1 MAPIYRSQLD
11 NYHWGAAAPIFR
23 SQLLDY
29 HWGSVANLT
38 LSWAWKERLLEEM
51 LHLIPSTVSDH
62 GGGIASKA
70 NLYKPGW
77 FQWRVRTPHSPCFSC
92 TGGLLFMHKWKEFC
106 RTSFKAT
113 HSEEPKSGA
122 ENPSICCIIWT
133 LRCTNQEQVCRTGR
147 YTDLAMCRI
156 RTIWQFGCI
165 GMFRSKK
172 KKHIFGTL
180 PCKQKGTILG
190 QEQRG
195 QSSVC
200 LEGLVTMKR
209 SSEASCS
216 EY

>member
-1 MAPIYRSQLD
+1 MKGSDPTQPLLPL
-11 NYHWGAAAPIFR
+11 HWALP
-23 SQLLDY
+23 
-29 HWGSVANLT
+29 
-38 LSWAWKERLLEEM
+38 
-51 LHLIPSTVSDH
+51 
-62 GGGIASKA
+62 
-70 NLYKPGW
+70 
-77 FQWRVRTPHSPCFSC
+77 
-92 TGGLLFMHKWKEFC
+92 FMHKWKEFC

-156 RTIWQFGCI
+156 RTVWQFGCI

-172 KKHIFGTL
+172 KNKHIFGTL

-190 QEQRG
+190 QERRG

-200 LEGLVTMKR
+200 LEGLVTMER
-209 SSEASCS
+209 SSGALCS